1 MILASCQSV
10 TVSAVHDTAWDA
22 LVGIAPAAN
31 SFLRSACLEMIA
43 RTDSYGVCFHRVA
56 VFGTDGTMRGAWA
69 LPYRTRAGFR
79 YSTYFEFF
87 YAGPF
92 LHPELESGS
101 VHHARERID
110 VMQALAAAQSG
121 FIDIIEAET
130 HPAVTDV
137 RPFLYAGWAAVP
149 LYTHVW
155 DMDDP
160 DQVWDRMNREKRRLI
175 RRSMETLRF
184 GFETWGQAVD
194 EFLVLYRQLITKFDW
209 VPLPCWDADL
219 RRRMKELH
227 AWDTGRLFTAR
238 TAEGEL
244 KAAVIALLSRDDRT
258 VYLWR
263 CAYQADP
270 EAHTVIPALYW
281 KVSLAMRQEWG
292 APLSIN
298 FGGSPRLNLTLFK
311 DYIGARPVLH
321 FRLIHD
327 RPGWRTRAWRT
338 ARRWKEHA
346 RRMTTRAGLLG
357 AYYRQRATPVTEEE
371 GMDV

>member
-1 MILASCQSV
+1 MSQASCQSV
-10 TVSAVHDTAWDA
+10 TVTAGHDAAWND
-22 LVGIAPAAN
+22 LVAASPAAN
-31 SFLRSACLEMIA
+31 SFLRSECLEMIA
-43 RTDSYGVCFHRVA
+43 RTDSYGVRFHRVA
-56 VFGTDGTMRGAWA
+56 VFSADGSMRGAWA

-110 VMQALAAAQSG
+110 VMQALAAAQADY
-121 FIDIIEAET
+121 IDIIEAET

-137 RPFLYAGWAAVP
+137 RPFLYAGWTAAP

-160 DQVWDRMNREKRRLI
+160 DQAWNRMNREKRRLI
-175 RRSMETLRF
+175 RRTTETLRF
-184 GFETWGQAVD
+184 GFETGAQAVD
-194 EFLVLYRQLITKFDW
+194 DFLVLYRQLITKFDW
-209 VPLPCWDADL
+209 VPLPCWDDDL
-219 RRRMKELH
+219 RRRMQELST
-227 AWDTGRLFTAR
+227 WDGGRLFTAR
-238 TAEGEL
+238 TADGEL

-263 CAYQADP
+263 CAYQPDP

-281 KVSLAMRQEWG
+281 QVSLAMRQEWG

-311 DYIGARPVLH
+311 DYIGARPVQH

-327 RPGWRTRAWRT
+327 RPGWRTKAWRT
-338 ARRWKEHA
+338 ARRWKEDS
-346 RRMTTRAGLLG
+346 RRMATRAGLL
-357 AYYRQRATPVTEEE
+357 AAFYRHRAAAPAEEVTY
-371 GMDV
+371 G